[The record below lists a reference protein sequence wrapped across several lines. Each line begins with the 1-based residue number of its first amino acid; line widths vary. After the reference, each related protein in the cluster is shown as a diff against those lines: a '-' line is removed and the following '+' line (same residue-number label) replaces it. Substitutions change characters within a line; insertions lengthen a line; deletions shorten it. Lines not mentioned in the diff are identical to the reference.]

1 MTIHIEHAVSDEQ
14 IAATFDVMRQLRPN
28 IERARYVSLI
38 RDLMASDH
46 LKLLALTDD
55 NVVRA
60 VASYRIMNMIYCG
73 RLLYI
78 DDLVTDERVRSKGYG
93 SQLIARLRAE
103 AEALGCAWRTVQVR
117 SHFRPHAPPRY
128 FPKRTQIDWA
138 PPVWILRLEPYPCPR
153 VRVL

>member
-1 MTIHIEHAVSDEQ
+1 MTLHIEHAVSDEQ

-73 RLLYI
+73 RLLYV

-103 AEALGCAWRTVQVR
+103 AEALGCAEIQLISRTTREQAHR
-117 SHFRPHAPPRY
+117 FYFHEGFGIECFQFRM
-128 FPKRTQIDWA
+128 
-138 PPVWILRLEPYPCPR
+138 RLGESTG
-153 VRVL
+153 

>member
-1 MTIHIEHAVSDEQ
+1 MTLLIEHAVSDEQ
-14 IAATFDVMRQLRPN
+14 IAATFEVMRQLRPQ
-28 IERARYVSLI
+28 IERTSYVSLI
-38 RDLMASDH
+38 RDLMASDN

-93 SQLIARLRAE
+93 SKILARLRTE
-103 AEALGCAWRTVQVR
+103 AEALDCTEIQLISRTIREQAHR
-117 SHFRPHAPPRY
+117 FYFREGFGIECFQFRM
-128 FPKRTQIDWA
+128 R
-138 PPVWILRLEPYPCPR
+138 LRE
-153 VRVL
+153 

>member
-1 MTIHIEHAVSDEQ
+1 MTLHIEHAVSDEQ

-73 RLLYI
+73 RLLYV

-103 AEALGCAWRTVQVR
+103 AEALGCAEIQLISRTIREQAHR
-117 SHFRPHAPPRY
+117 FYFREGFGIECFQFRM
-128 FPKRTQIDWA
+128 
-138 PPVWILRLEPYPCPR
+138 RLWE
-153 VRVL
+153 

>member
-1 MTIHIEHAVSDEQ
+1 MTLHIEHAVSDEQ

-103 AEALGCAWRTVQVR
+103 AEALGCAEIQLISRTIREQAHR
-117 SHFRPHAPPRY
+117 FYFREGFGIECFQFRM
-128 FPKRTQIDWA
+128 
-138 PPVWILRLEPYPCPR
+138 RLGESTG
-153 VRVL
+153 

>member
-1 MTIHIEHAVSDEQ
+1 MTFLIEHAVSDEQ

-28 IERARYVSLI
+28 IEKASYVPLI
-38 RDLMASDH
+38 RDLMASDN

-93 SQLIARLRAE
+93 SKILARLRAE
-103 AEALGCAWRTVQVR
+103 AEALECSEIQLISRTIREQAHR
-117 SHFRPHAPPRY
+117 FYFREGFGIECFQFRM
-128 FPKRTQIDWA
+128 
-138 PPVWILRLEPYPCPR
+138 RLGE
-153 VRVL
+153 